1 MATSM
6 MKQRLIGA
14 AVLIALGVI
23 FIPMLLTGDGKFLSG
38 ETQSN
43 VPPKPMYEL
52 EAPKV
57 LPLDKEQQPGSP
69 AVKGATE
76 SAATETAE
84 SPPATADS
92 ASDTAAQ
99 ESKPQQQIVE
109 PVAVATRV
117 EPASDK
123 PDTKA
128 ESKTESKTVSKAESK
143 AIETTKPVEAS
154 KAQVETSQAATKKAE
169 TSSAPSKQAVTVQA
183 KAEAATATPIVT
195 GWAVQ
200 LGSFSVQKNA
210 LNLRDKLRKKGYA
223 SFVEEYKRNGKSSY
237 RVRVGPE
244 LTRDLA
250 NELKTKLK
258 AETRIDGFVVE
269 FSGK

>member
-1 MATSM
+1 M

-38 ETQSN
+38 EMETN

-52 EAPKV
+52 EAPQV
-57 LPLDKEQQPGSP
+57 LPLDKRAGQPSDPVVEAEPEVNSPEISGPATEKVATSTPTAEPIQDAAKQDNKPEPKEEKEQPTKSTAT
-69 AVKGATE
+69 AVK
-76 SAATETAE
+76 
-84 SPPATADS
+84 PPAEAEKVDTKSVSKTATI
-92 ASDTAAQ
+92 AKTPEVSDKTQKQTAIT
-99 ESKPQQQIVE
+99 K
-109 PVAVATRV
+109 
-117 EPASDK
+117 PASTPTATQAK
-123 PDTKA
+123 VTTK
-128 ESKTESKTVSKAESK
+128 
-143 AIETTKPVEAS
+143 IETVKQKPVVS
-154 KAQVETSQAATKKAE
+154 
-169 TSSAPSKQAVTVQA
+169 
-183 KAEAATATPIVT
+183 

-210 LNLRDKLRKKGYA
+210 LNLRDKLRKNGHA
-223 SFVEEYKRNGKSSY
+223 SFVEEYKRNGKTSY

-250 NELKTKLK
+250 VALKKKLKT
-258 AETRIDGFVVE
+258 ETKIDGFVVE

>member
-38 ETQSN
+38 DMESN

-57 LPLDKEQQPGSP
+57 LPLDKLAGQPSDPVMETAPAATSAENSKTAPASATTAMDSAKP
-69 AVKGATE
+69 AVKSE
-76 SAATETAE
+76 SQQKT
-84 SPPATADS
+84 
-92 ASDTAAQ
+92 
-99 ESKPQQQIVE
+99 QQQSAVVKSE
-109 PVAVATRV
+109 PVA
-117 EPASDK
+117 DK
-123 PDTKA
+123 P
-128 ESKTESKTVSKAESK
+128 EPETVSK
-143 AIETTKPVEAS
+143 ETETPKSDETVSGTQVAS
-154 KAQVETSQAATKKAE
+154 KQGVAKVEPKVAPEKATPTTVTADPLKA
-169 TSSAPSKQAVTVQA
+169 QA
-183 KAEAATATPIVT
+183 KAEASKPAPIVT

-210 LNLRDKLRKKGYA
+210 LNLRDRLRKKGHA
-223 SFVEEYKRNGKSSY
+223 SFVEEYKRNGKTSY

-244 LTRDLA
+244 LTRELA

-258 AETRIDGFVVE
+258 AETKLDGFVVE